1 MSNDRLDR
9 IALTERLVAVGFPYE
24 DAFAWVT
31 RVPDDQVA
39 HELAWHDR
47 EARWFAAGPPASWSP
62 AQRAEANDHY
72 LRAHFVDPVWMLT
85 TYGRQRALDA
95 PPPPPRSNTGVVVAG
110 LAFVGLVGFAA
121 WVAGR
126 K

>member
-1 MSNDRLDR
+1 MNTRLDR
-9 IALTERLVAVGFPYE
+9 VALTDRLITAGFP
-24 DAFAWVT
+24 DADAAAWVA
-31 RVPDDQVA
+31 RLPDAQVA
-39 HELAWHDR
+39 PELAWHDR
-47 EARWFAAGPPASWSP
+47 EARWFAAGPPASWTP
-62 AQRAEANDHY
+62 AQRAEATDHY

-85 TYGRQRALDA
+85 TYGRQQALGT
-95 PPPPPRSNTGVVVAG
+95 PPPLPKSNTGVVVAG